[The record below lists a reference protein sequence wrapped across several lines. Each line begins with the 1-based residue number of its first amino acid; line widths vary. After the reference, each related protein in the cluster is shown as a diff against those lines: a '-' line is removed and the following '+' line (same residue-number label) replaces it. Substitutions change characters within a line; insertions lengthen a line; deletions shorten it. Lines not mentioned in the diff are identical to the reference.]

1 MMNNKKI
8 SSKRQFHW
16 TTKIS
21 NIEEKNDTNNVSSF
35 LQEPQKILNSLSK
48 KHQNDLTEAEAGK
61 SCHPRRKK
69 ILQAAVAV
77 SRLQAVL
84 NSFVK
89 SRASRFQRRL
99 VLGTLFGNKR
109 GNVHLAFQ
117 KDAKST
123 PILLV
128 ELATPITGLVREMGP
143 GLVRIAFE
151 CDNRGRTSQVISL
164 LDEPA
169 WRTYCNGNKLGFAT
183 KVECGEKEWK
193 ILKAVEPI
201 SMGAGVLGKEKE
213 EDEEVIYMRAK
224 FERVVGTAN
233 SEAFYMIN
241 PDNKAA
247 PELSVYF
254 LRA

>member
-1 MMNNKKI
+1 MNNEKI
-8 SSKRQFHW
+8 STKKHFQW

-21 NIEEKNDTNNVSSF
+21 NIEEKSDKSNVYSFF
-35 LQEPQKILNSLSK
+35 LQEPQKILKSSSK
-48 KHQNDLTEAEAGK
+48 KHDQNDFTEVEAGK
-61 SCHPRRKK
+61 SCRPRRKK
-69 ILQAAVAV
+69 LQTSFAV

-84 NSFVK
+84 NSFIRI
-89 SRASRFQRRL
+89 RASRRL

-109 GNVHLAFQ
+109 GNAHLAFQ
-117 KDAKST
+117 KDAKSA
-123 PILLV
+123 PSLLV

-151 CDNRGRTSQVISL
+151 CDNRGRTSQASL

-183 KVECGEKEWK
+183 RVECGEKEWK
-193 ILKAVEPI
+193 ILKTVEPI

-213 EDEEVIYMRAK
+213 EEDAVIYMRVK

-241 PDNKAA
+241 PDNKTA

>member
-1 MMNNKKI
+1 MNNKKI

-48 KHQNDLTEAEAGK
+48 KHDQNDLTEAEAGK
-61 SCHPRRKK
+61 SCHLRRKK

-128 ELATPITGLVREMGP
+128 ELATPITGLVREMGM

-151 CDNRGRTSQVISL
+151 CDNRGLINQVSL

-169 WRTYCNGNKLGFAT
+169 WRTYCNRNKLGSAT

-213 EDEEVIYMRAK
+213 EEEEVIYMRAK
-224 FERVVGTAN
+224 FERVVGTAK

>member
-1 MMNNKKI
+1 MNNKIKT
-8 SSKRQFHW
+8 SNKKHFQW

-21 NIEEKNDTNNVSSF
+21 NIEEKNDTSNVSFF
-35 LQEPQKILNSLSK
+35 LQEPQKILQHSSSK
-48 KHQNDLTEAEAGK
+48 KPYDQNNFTEAEAPK
-61 SCHPRRKK
+61 SCHSRRKK
-69 ILQAAVAV
+69 LAAVSV

-84 NSFVK
+84 NSFIRIR
-89 SRASRFQRRL
+89 SSQFQRRL

-109 GNVHLAFQ
+109 GNAHLAFQ
-117 KDAKST
+117 KDSKSAPT
-123 PILLV
+123 LLV

-151 CDNRGRTSQVISL
+151 CDNRGRTSQASL

-183 KVECGEKEWK
+183 RVECGEKEWK

-201 SMGAGVLGKEKE
+201 SMGAGVIRKEK
-213 EDEEVIYMRAK
+213 EEVIYMRAK

-254 LRA
+254 LRT